1 MTATAG
7 EARTGA
13 VRAARPHRDGVAT
26 QSLGLWIFIASEAF
40 LFLILIATRYLLIG
54 RERPIEVEQL
64 LGAAVT
70 TVLLSSSA
78 TAYTGLRALRRG
90 DEAAYRRWIRL
101 TLALGVAF
109 LVGLSLEWAEGFGAF
124 PPGRGY
130 GSVFFALTGVHGF
143 HVASGLVVLALVL
156 RSGRT
161 TWPATAAVR
170 YWTFVDAVW
179 LFIYPTLYLV

>member
-1 MTATAG
+1 MTAHA
-7 EARTGA
+7 
-13 VRAARPHRDGVAT
+13 AARHDSIAI
-26 QSLGLWIFIASEAF
+26 QSFGLWIFIASEAF
-40 LFLILIATRYLLIG
+40 LFLILISTRYFLLG
-54 RERPIEVEQL
+54 LERPGELEQL

-70 TVLLSSSA
+70 AVLLSSSVS
-78 TAYTGLRALRRG
+78 AYAGLRALRRG
-90 DEAAYRRWIRL
+90 DEAGYRRWIRL
-101 TLALGVAF
+101 TLALGAAF

-143 HVASGLVVLALVL
+143 HVLSGLVVLGLVL
-156 RSGRT
+156 RSGRG

-179 LFIYPTLYLV
+179 LLIYPTLYLV